1 MVVIANGGKKKG
13 WGGGTEDTEEILLKF
28 MELQQELIL
37 ITSPYSALIN

>member
-1 MVVIANGGKKKG
+1 MEEKKKKG
-13 WGGGTEDTEEILLKF
+13 EEKKTEDTEEILLKF